1 MAPTSPMRV
10 PSLVVLAVLLAVAG
24 PAAASEA
31 TLLRLFLPDGAA
43 LVSFGEF
50 ARVADR
56 VVFSMP
62 VGGTAAEPRL
72 QVVSIPVTAVDWS
85 RTDRYSAS
93 ARYQHYA
100 ATRGEAD
107 FEQVTTAAARVLGDI
122 AASTQPAQALA
133 RALQAR
139 ALLAQWPA
147 AHYGYRRGD
156 VDEML
161 ALLDD
166 AVADLRVKAG
176 VGAFDLA
183 LVAQPP
189 PVMLEPLLGM
199 PDARE
204 MLRGILRAADLAGQ
218 RDERMSLLQAALLL
232 MQEARQAWPRKEA
245 SRLTDTL
252 LKEVRLEQAVDAQY
266 ARLGQQV
273 ITRARLAAADA
284 NVRDIEAALARVDA
298 DDTRLG
304 RRRPDTV
311 EAVRASLQ
319 GHLDAARRLRLLR
332 DRWRLRQGLY
342 RDYQRAV
349 GAQVLQLVK
358 AQPALEAIRRLDGP
372 DLRLLARLSNRL
384 TGGAEQ
390 LQRQQP
396 PSDLAEVHA
405 RLVGAWRFAE
415 QALASRRQAI
425 ASASVTTAWE
435 ASSAA
440 AGSLLMLADAQRALA
455 TYVTPPR
462 LP

>member
-1 MAPTSPMRV
+1 MAATPPMRLFR
-10 PSLVVLAVLLAVAG
+10 LVVLVVLLMVAG

-43 LVSFGEF
+43 LVSYGEF
-50 ARVADR
+50 ARVTDR

-62 VGGTAAEPRL
+62 VGGTEQQPRL
-72 QVVSIPVTAVDWS
+72 QVVSIPLTAIDWP

-100 ATRGEAD
+100 STRGEAD
-107 FEQVTTAAARVLGDI
+107 FEQVTAAAARVLGEI
-122 AASTQPAQALA
+122 AATTQPAQALA

-139 ALLAQWPA
+139 ALLAEWPS
-147 AHYGYRRGD
+147 AHYGYRRQD

-189 PVMLEPLLGM
+189 AVMLEPLLGM

-204 MLRGILRAADLAGQ
+204 ILRGILRAADLVG
-218 RDERMSLLQAALLL
+218 RHDERVSLLQAALLL
-232 MQEARQAWPRKEA
+232 MQEARTAWPKKEA
-245 SRLTDTL
+245 SRLSDRL
-252 LKEVRLEQAVDAQY
+252 VKEVRTEQSIDARYLRLGEQALV
-266 ARLGQQV
+266 
-273 ITRARLAAADA
+273 RAREAAREA
-284 NVRDIEAALARVDA
+284 NVRAVEAALARVPGEDA
-298 DDTRLG
+298 RLG
-304 RRRPDTV
+304 RRRPDMV
-311 EAVRASLQ
+311 AAVRASLQ
-319 GHLDAARRLRLLR
+319 VQLDAARRLRLLR
-332 DRWRLRQGLY
+332 DQWSLRRGLY

-349 GAQVLQLVK
+349 GGHVLQLVK

-372 DLRLLARLSNRL
+372 DLRMLARLSNRL
-384 TGGAEQ
+384 AGGAEQ
-390 LQRQQP
+390 LQRQVP
-396 PSDLAEVHA
+396 PSDLEAVHA

-425 ASASVTTAWE
+425 AAASVTTAWE

-440 AGSLLMLADAQRALA
+440 AGSLLMLADAQRAL
-455 TYVTPPR
+455 TEYVAPPR
-462 LP
+462 LQ